1 MDMNK
6 EKWINEVMNSL
17 DDANSAEANPFLYD
31 KILNKISSDNL
42 EYAPMKLVWLA
53 AAAFTLLVVLNFKI
67 IRSGNSSSKNISTE
81 AQTLAS
87 SYQLLNENALN
98 YNQ

>member
-17 DDANSAEANPFLYD
+17 DSIKSSEVNPFLYNRILK
-31 KILNKISSDNL
+31 KIGSGNA

-53 AAAFTLLVVLNFKI
+53 AASFILLIALNFTI
-67 IRSGNSSSKNISTE
+67 IRVANSSHGNKKNE
-81 AQTLAS
+81 LQKLAAD
-87 SYQLLNENALN
+87 YQLLNENSIN

>member
-6 EKWINEVMNSL
+6 EKWVNEVMNSL
-17 DDANSAEANPFLYD
+17 DDVRSAEATPFLYTR
-31 KILNKISSDNL
+31 ILSRIDSKKA
-42 EYAPMKLVWLA
+42 EYSPMKLVWLA
-53 AAAFTLLVVLNFKI
+53 AASFGLLIFLNI
-67 IRSGNSSSKNISTE
+67 TILRSVKSKSSATE

-87 SYQLLNENALN
+87 GYHLLNENSIN

>member
-6 EKWINEVMNSL
+6 EKWVKEVMNSL
-17 DDANSAEANPFLYD
+17 DDVRSAEATPFLYTRILS
-31 KILNKISSDNL
+31 KIDSKKT
-42 EYAPMKLVWLA
+42 EYSPMKLVWLA
-53 AAAFTLLVVLNFKI
+53 AASFALLIFLNVTI
-67 IRSGNSSSKNISTE
+67 LRSVRSKSSSTE

-87 SYQLLNENALN
+87 GYNLLNENSIN